1 MNPDSRTAIV
11 TGGASGLGRAVCEEL
26 ARHGTR
32 VAIFDRNIEAGE
44 ALATQLG
51 AQQALFTAVDV
62 TSETSVTAG
71 IAKTIATFGAI
82 HICVNCAGVADAA
95 KTVGDG
101 KPFPLD
107 VWQKVIA
114 VNLTGTFNVLRL
126 AALEMAKNSLTEGE
140 EERGV
145 IVNISSGA
153 ASDGQMGQ
161 AAYSASK
168 AGVIGMTMPIARDLA
183 DLGIRCVA
191 VAPGLFDTPMV
202 AGIPKKVSEAIV
214 NKMILFPRRMGAPE
228 EVAQLVRSII
238 ENPYINATCVHID
251 AGARM
256 GTR

>member
-1 MNPDSRTAIV
+1 MNIDNKIAVV

-26 ARHGTR
+26 AGRGAR
-32 VAIFDRNIEAGE
+32 VAIFDRNAEAGE
-44 ALATQLG
+44 ALAARLG
-51 AQQALFTAVDV
+51 ATALFVSVDV
-62 TSETSVTAG
+62 TSEASVTAG
-71 IAKTIATFGAI
+71 IAKTIAAFGAI

-126 AALEMAKNSLTEGE
+126 TAVEMAKNVLAEGA

-145 IVNISSGA
+145 IINISSGA

-168 AGVIGMTMPIARDLA
+168 AGVIGMTLPIARDLA

-202 AGIPKKVSEAIV
+202 AGLPKKVSEAIV
-214 NKMILFPRRMGAPE
+214 NKMILFPRRMGAPA
-228 EVAQLVRSII
+228 EVAMLVRSIV
-238 ENPYINATCVHID
+238 ENPYINATCVNID